1 MKQLD
6 IQFSDGEL
14 QPIVDYCNSDQ
25 QYSPV
30 ITKYNKKENW
40 KAISIKGFSKD
51 PLVISKPN
59 VLGVGS
65 GGNLQETPLV
75 DRLQIRSI
83 LAKIPAMTE
92 RVRLMKLEAGTKIS
106 KHTDKVDKDIKSR
119 KIIRLHV
126 PVITDDQIKMIS
138 WLEKDNPTEFK
149 MKKGECWWLDVSKAH
164 SVLNESDVD
173 RVHLVIDVF
182 VNNYMSE
189 VMYGVSK

>member
-1 MKQLD
+1 MKKLE

-14 QPIVDYCNSDQ
+14 QRIVDYCNSDQ

-40 KAISIKGFSKD
+40 KAISIKGFSQD

-65 GGNLQETPLV
+65 GGNLQETPFV
-75 DRLQIRSI
+75 DRFQIRSI

-119 KIIRLHV
+119 KIIRLHI
-126 PVITDDQIKMIS
+126 PIITNDNVKMIS
-138 WLEKDNPTEFK
+138 WLDKNTPMELK
-149 MKKGECWWLDVSKAH
+149 MKKGEWWWLDVSKAH

>member
-40 KAISIKGFSKD
+40 KAISIKGFSQD
-51 PLVISKPN
+51 PLGISKPN

-138 WLEKDNPTEFK
+138 WLEKDDPTEFK

-182 VNNYMSE
+182 VNNYISE